1 MGVLYAYTEESKNN
15 DNFLK
20 AKQIF
25 YNMYKIKLNKTSKI
39 CCEMNV
45 FLDVF
50 INHFPKID
58 RSFIRKIAID
68 VLYF

>member
-1 MGVLYAYTEESKNN
+1 
-15 DNFLK
+15 
-20 AKQIF
+20 
-25 YNMYKIKLNKTSKI
+25 
-39 CCEMNV
+39 MNV
-45 FLDVF
+45 FFDVF